1 MAGRM
6 LSIKF
11 GADTTR
17 LEAAMKRVRKSM
29 ANMFTARG
37 LIGGAI
43 AGIGAAGVI
52 GAAMNLNPRVA
63 NSILRLES
71 HLTGAFASALYKMEP
86 AIVRL
91 TDTLINVADV
101 FLSAVG
107 EASSIY
113 EQIGKVGEQFG
124 QVFGNLIARVGQGDP
139 TGVQQALVMGGLM
152 SNQVNVR
159 ATITSARCLT
169 MTRAST
175 SVRPEHAAVRSRE
188 APARGPN
195 ERRPDVD

>member
-1 MAGRM
+1 M

-11 GADTTR
+11 GAYTTR
-17 LEAAMKRVRKSM
+17 LERAMKRVRKSM

-43 AGIGAAGVI
+43 AGVGAAGVI

-91 TDTLINVADV
+91 TDTLISVADV

-113 EQIGKVGEQFG
+113 EQAGKMAEQFG
-124 QVFGNLIARVGQGDP
+124 QFLGNLIPRSGQLDP
-139 TGVQQALVMGGLM
+139 TGLRQGIVLGGLINGQLNIDQSQALLDMLEREPRFVPNSTEQIAG
-152 SNQVNVR
+152 
-159 ATITSARCLT
+159 SARK
-169 MTRAST
+169 
-175 SVRPEHAAVRSRE
+175 
-188 APARGPN
+188 GPN
-195 ERRPDVD
+195 ERRPNGD

>member
-1 MAGRM
+1 M

-17 LEAAMKRVRKSM
+17 LERAMKRVRKSM

-43 AGIGAAGVI
+43 AGVGAAGVI

-91 TDTLINVADV
+91 TDTLISVADV

-113 EQIGKVGEQFG
+113 EQAGKMAEQFG
-124 QVFGNLIARVGQGDP
+124 QFLGNLIPRSGQLDP
-139 TGVQQALVMGGLM
+139 TGLRQGIVLGGLINGQLNIDQSQALLDMLEREPRFVPNSTEQIAG
-152 SNQVNVR
+152 
-159 ATITSARCLT
+159 SARK
-169 MTRAST
+169 
-175 SVRPEHAAVRSRE
+175 
-188 APARGPN
+188 GPN
-195 ERRPDVD
+195 ERRPNGD

>member
-11 GADTTR
+11 GAYTTR
-17 LEAAMKRVRKSM
+17 LERAMKRVRKSM

-43 AGIGAAGVI
+43 AGVGAAGVI

-91 TDTLINVADV
+91 TDTLISVADV

-113 EQIGKVGEQFG
+113 EQAGKMAEQFG
-124 QVFGNLIARVGQGDP
+124 QFLGNLIPRSGQLDP
-139 TGVQQALVMGGLM
+139 TGLRQGIMLGGLIGGQLNIDQSQALLDMLEREPRFVPNSTEQIAG
-152 SNQVNVR
+152 
-159 ATITSARCLT
+159 SARK
-169 MTRAST
+169 
-175 SVRPEHAAVRSRE
+175 
-188 APARGPN
+188 GPN
-195 ERRPDVD
+195 ERRPNGD

>member
-17 LEAAMKRVRKSM
+17 LERAMKRVRKSM

-43 AGIGAAGVI
+43 AGVGAAGVI

-91 TDTLINVADV
+91 TDTLISVADV

-113 EQIGKVGEQFG
+113 EQAGKMAEQFG
-124 QVFGNLIARVGQGDP
+124 QFLGNLIPRSGQLDP
-139 TGVQQALVMGGLM
+139 TGLRQGIVLGGLINGQLNIDQSQALLDMLEREPRFVPNSTEQIAG
-152 SNQVNVR
+152 
-159 ATITSARCLT
+159 SARK
-169 MTRAST
+169 
-175 SVRPEHAAVRSRE
+175 
-188 APARGPN
+188 GPN
-195 ERRPDVD
+195 ERRPNGD

>member
-152 SNQVNVR
+152 SNQVNVGSSQVLLDMLER
-159 ATITSARCLT
+159 QPRFVPNTPQQIAGSARK
-169 MTRAST
+169 
-175 SVRPEHAAVRSRE
+175 
-188 APARGPN
+188 GPN